1 MIFQYFSVCSM
12 AFVYGFL
19 KMKNLSNEKMKLR
32 FEKKN
37 SCLRV
42 KKIFFRLET
51 NWPCIE
57 LHHTADCN
65 CNSSELFQ

>member
-32 FEKKN
+32 FEKK
-37 SCLRV
+37 
-42 KKIFFRLET
+42 T
-51 NWPCIE
+51 Q
-57 LHHTADCN
+57 
-65 CNSSELFQ
+65 LFKG